1 MKWFFA
7 FAYLLS
13 LSPSALADLAQ
24 PQIGALS
31 GAPTKEW
38 TFLLYLNGNNNLD
51 SFGKMNLNQMEVVGS
66 NESVNLVT
74 QWASIANGDV
84 RRMLIQKDNDTATVT
99 SPVVQN
105 MGSVDMGSDKSLED
119 FIRWG
124 ITQYPAKHYF
134 VAVWD
139 HGSGWHA
146 RINDVLAGTAHPTD
160 ISWDDN
166 TGHSITT
173 KQLGAVMGRVSQWLG
188 RKIDIY
194 GSDAC
199 LMGMAEVAGEMKD
212 SVAYFVGSQ
221 EVEPG
226 AGWPYTDF
234 LAPLAANPT
243 MTAHDLSAL
252 LAKTYAA
259 SYDGG
264 SNGTQGV
271 TMASYDMAK
280 YNAVRDAAQKLGTQI
295 AKMPTA
301 ALAKVF
307 AAANASQSF
316 EYNDYVDFGDFL
328 KHLSALDIREIDA
341 KVIDQAKT
349 ALKDFVITSNNTG
362 IYNASTGASIW
373 IPKDKAS
380 LATYLATYE
389 TLVWDSETKWSRAL
403 SAFVN

>member
-7 FAYLLS
+7 FACLFTLS
-13 LSPSALADLAQ
+13 QPAHADPVAALGGSQDR
-24 PQIGALS
+24 
-31 GAPTKEW
+31 GAPKEW

-51 SFGKMNLNQMEVVGS
+51 SFGKMNLNQMEAVGS
-66 NESVNLVT
+66 TDSVNLVA
-74 QWASIANGDV
+74 QWASLENGDV
-84 RRMLIQKDNDTATVT
+84 RRILVQKDTDPDNVT

-119 FIRWG
+119 FIHWG
-124 ITQYPAKHYF
+124 VTTYPAKHYF

-146 RINDVLAGTAHPTD
+146 RINDVLAGTIHPTD

-173 KQLGAVMGRVSQWLG
+173 KQLGAVMGRVSKWLG

-234 LAPLAANPT
+234 LGPLAANPH
-243 MTAHDLSAL
+243 MSAHDLSAL
-252 LAKTYAA
+252 LAKAYAD
-259 SYDGG
+259 SYNDGDNG
-264 SNGTQGV
+264 SQGV
-271 TMASYDMAK
+271 TMASYDMSK
-280 YNAVRDAAQKLGTQI
+280 YNGVRNAARKLGKQI
-295 AKMPTA
+295 EKIPA
-301 ALAKVF
+301 ADLAKVLS
-307 AAANASQSF
+307 AATASQSF
-316 EYNDYVDFGDFL
+316 EFSDYVDFGDFL
-328 KHLSALDIREIDA
+328 KHITALGLPEIDQ
-341 KVIDQAKT
+341 KVIDRANA
-349 ALKDFVITSNNTG
+349 ALKAFVITSDNTG
-362 IYNASTGASIW
+362 PYAAANGVSIW
-373 IPKDKAS
+373 IPKDAS
-380 LATYLATYE
+380 SLSSYLATYK
-389 TLVWDSETKWSRAL
+389 TLVWDTDTKWSTAL
-403 SAFVN
+403 SAFVK